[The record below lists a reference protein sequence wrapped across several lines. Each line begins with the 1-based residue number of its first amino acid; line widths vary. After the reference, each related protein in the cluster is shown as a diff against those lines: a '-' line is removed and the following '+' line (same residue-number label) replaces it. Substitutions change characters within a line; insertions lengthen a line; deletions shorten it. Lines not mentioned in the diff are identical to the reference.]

1 MDTANIAKMTRH
13 ELLEC
18 INNRKNE
25 IAEKIKNGETEPT
38 FAIGAETYTCKE
50 WDNLIK
56 KVDKNLEA
64 IKKEQEERKEA
75 LEKENKK
82 SPLLVDLYEP
92 EAIRRN
98 YFMEKINGTYKGPS
112 VPYEYLAHDGVLSY
126 KGVIFTCKE
135 EWNAICLGDMSDRSN
150 VLTIP
155 LSEGGCLMV
164 NRDNF
169 GDLSTAITMF
179 SPEDA
184 NRIMRAIADD
194 KKAQQALN
202 EIEEDKNSIGDNAE
216 ENVLDEPALEAQI
229 LNQLITDPLKQS
241 DKTKESV

>member
-1 MDTANIAKMTRH
+1 MEIGNIAQMTRP
-13 ELLEC
+13 ELMEC
-18 INNRKNE
+18 IRSKKNE
-25 IAEKIKNGETEPT
+25 IAEKLKNGETEPT
-38 FAIGAETYTCKE
+38 FAIGAESYTCKE

-56 KVDKNLEA
+56 KVDKNLDA

-75 LEKENKK
+75 FEKKQKE
-82 SPLLVDLYEP
+82 SAWSVSVYEP
-92 EAIRRN
+92 ETIRRN
-98 YFMEKINGTYKGPS
+98 YFKEKINGTYKGPS
-112 VPYEYLAHDGVLSY
+112 VPYEYLAKDGVIY
-126 KGVIFTCKE
+126 YNGVIFTCNE

-169 GDLSTAITMF
+169 GDLSAAISMF

-184 NRIMRAIADD
+184 NRIMRALADD
-194 KKAQQALN
+194 KKAQSALN

-216 ENVLDEPALEAQI
+216 ENVLEEPAIQAEI
-229 LNQLITDPLKQS
+229 LNQLITDRANQPEN
-241 DKTKESV
+241 KERV